1 VFVGRNEELAQLARV
16 KDLKKASLI
25 VCRGR
30 RRIGKS
36 TLIEQFGQSV
46 RRFLEFQGLAPREQ
60 LGNTDQL
67 ASFSQQLAA
76 QIGLPPLL
84 LRNWGEAFSL
94 LARETEE
101 GEVLI
106 FLDEISWMAAH
117 DRDFVGQLKIIW
129 DTKLKKNPDLI
140 LVLCGSVS
148 SWIDRN
154 ILNSADFMGRVS
166 LTLNLQELPLH
177 QCHHFWG
184 KNRNRISSSEKF
196 RILSITGGIP
206 RYLEEVD
213 YQNSAGQNITDL
225 CFNPSGILF
234 NEFEKI
240 FHDIFSRR
248 SKTYK
253 EIVLSLVE
261 GPRAFSQICD
271 RLKAPPN
278 GVISDYLADL
288 ETSGFVKREYVY
300 SPKTTRKGKLS
311 RYRLS
316 DNYLRFYL
324 HYIEPEKD
332 RIRSG
337 LWHDMKVEDLASY
350 DSIMGLQLENLILNN
365 LAQVLQHLN
374 IQPRHVLSASPY
386 FQRQTARQ
394 QACQIDLLINTRR
407 TLCVGEIKFCREI
420 GSEIIA
426 PMNEKV
432 RRLKYDR
439 NKTLRLVLIHAGQ
452 VAQPLIDSNF
462 FDAILP
468 FERLLE
474 TSIRAT

>member
-1 VFVGRNEELAQLARV
+1 MFVGRNEELAQLARI

-101 GEVLI
+101 GEALI

-177 QCHHFWG
+177 QCHYFWG

-213 YQNSAGQNITDL
+213 YKNSAEQNITDL

-234 NEFEKI
+234 
-240 FHDIFSRR
+240 H
-248 SKTYK
+248 
-253 EIVLSLVE
+253 
-261 GPRAFSQICD
+261 
-271 RLKAPPN
+271 
-278 GVISDYLADL
+278 
-288 ETSGFVKREYVY
+288 
-300 SPKTTRKGKLS
+300 
-311 RYRLS
+311 
-316 DNYLRFYL
+316 
-324 HYIEPEKD
+324 
-332 RIRSG
+332 
-337 LWHDMKVEDLASY
+337 
-350 DSIMGLQLENLILNN
+350 
-365 LAQVLQHLN
+365 
-374 IQPRHVLSASPY
+374 
-386 FQRQTARQ
+386 
-394 QACQIDLLINTRR
+394 NTRQ
-407 TLCVGEIKFCREI
+407 
-420 GSEIIA
+420 
-426 PMNEKV
+426 N
-432 RRLKYDR
+432 
-439 NKTLRLVLIHAGQ
+439 
-452 VAQPLIDSNF
+452 
-462 FDAILP
+462 
-468 FERLLE
+468 
-474 TSIRAT
+474 